1 VKSFLCN
8 LGSLRDLAGLRNL
21 AGNLPRNHRRTRL
34 GAFLGNLRRAPC
46 RTLAG
51 ALIVMVCA
59 CALSFAGDPDS
70 SSSFHGHEFN
80 GVVHAI
86 EDHYGV
92 RHMRIPFLSFA
103 ASLAARPAG
112 VSGMRLA
119 VFEDFHPSSASMHA
133 RASLNSSASED
144 LQHVV
149 EHSLGQDWHLFVR
162 TRTQDDSDDTL
173 IYVNLGAAKLQMMI
187 VAIEPDEATVI
198 EMNLSDRA
206 LKKWLDE
213 PKESA
218 EDNSGHQHHLAED

>member
-1 VKSFLCN
+1 MKSF
-8 LGSLRDLAGLRNL
+8 LRNL
-21 AGNLPRNHRRTRL
+21 ASNRLSNHPR
-34 GAFLGNLRRAPC
+34 A
-46 RTLAG
+46 LAC
-51 ALIVMVCA
+51 ALLFVVCSS
-59 CALSFAGDPDS
+59 ALSFAGDPDAS
-70 SSSFHGHEFN
+70 SGFHGHEFD

-103 ASLAARPAG
+103 MSFAARPAG

-119 VFEDFHPSSASMHA
+119 VFEDFHPSSASMHEN
-133 RASLNSSASED
+133 ASLNSSASED

-149 EHSLGQDWHLFVR
+149 ERSLGPDWHLFVR

-173 IYVNLGAAKLQMMI
+173 IYVNLGEAKLQMMI
-187 VAIEPDEATVI
+187 VTIEPNEATVV

-218 EDNSGHQHHLAED
+218 EDNSGHHHHLAED

>member
-1 VKSFLCN
+1 MKLFI
-8 LGSLRDLAGLRNL
+8 RNL
-21 AGNLPRNHRRTRL
+21 PSNLFRNPL
-34 GAFLGNLRRAPC
+34 
-46 RTLAG
+46 RTLASV
-51 ALIVMVCA
+51 LLVVVCA
-59 CALSFAGDPDS
+59 CAPSFAGDPDS

-103 ASLAARPAG
+103 MSFAARPAG
-112 VSGMRLA
+112 VSGIRLA
-119 VFEDFHPSSASMHA
+119 VFEDFHPSPASMHA
-133 RASLNSSASED
+133 GASED

-149 EHSLGQDWHLFVR
+149 EHSLGPDWHLFVR

-173 IYVNLGAAKLQMMI
+173 IYVNLGEARLEMMI
-187 VAIEPDEATVI
+187 VTIEPDEATVV

-218 EDNSGHQHHLAED
+218 EDNSGHHHHLAED

>member
-1 VKSFLCN
+1 MKIF
-8 LGSLRDLAGLRNL
+8 LRNL
-21 AGNLPRNHRRTRL
+21 ASNLPGNLLRRLLSNRRR
-34 GAFLGNLRRAPC
+34 ALRRALP
-46 RTLAG
+46 AG
-51 ALIVMVCA
+51 LLFVFCA
-59 CALSFAGDPDS
+59 CAVAFAGDPDPS
-70 SSSFHGHEFN
+70 SGFHGHEFN

-103 ASLAARPAG
+103 MSFAARPAG
-112 VSGMRLA
+112 VSGIRLA
-119 VFEDFHPSSASMHA
+119 VFEDFHPSLASMHA
-133 RASLNSSASED
+133 GASED

-149 EHSLGQDWHLFVR
+149 EHSLGPDWHLFVR

-173 IYVNLGAAKLQMMI
+173 IYVNLGEARLEMMI
-187 VAIEPDEATVI
+187 VTIEPDEATVV

-218 EDNSGHQHHLAED
+218 EDNSGHHHHLAED